1 MTIPERSSH
10 HDPSL
15 HDAYGLPLMRS
26 IHVADVDYS
35 GTVNATDAAAVQ
47 SNYGQSA
54 GTVGP
59 IYDIDENGSINA
71 IDSGLVSS
79 SYGSAI
85 GTARVSSVGNPYLF
99 TGRRMHFFET
109 EFTGLGP
116 EPNTPIQYNR
126 ARHYDPE
133 HGRWVQRDPVGYD
146 GGGMSLYEY
155 VLSNPTT
162 LADPRGE
169 KPIECPASHSAISN
183 GIEPTPNGCGSGWTA
198 GIVPDTWPPFV
209 GTVNLTPA
217 CNTHDRCYADCDKTR
232 AECDQQFGKDIEAA
246 CTWAYAVSKWP
257 IDWFELRVRKE
268 QARLCV
274 RIAARVYQA
283 AVEQVG
289 EPAHTT
295 AQKRHCECVCNPTN
309 APIGG

>member
-1 MTIPERSSH
+1 
-10 HDPSL
+10 
-15 HDAYGLPLMRS
+15 MRA
-26 IHVADVDYS
+26 IRTTDVDYN
-35 GTVNATDAAAVQ
+35 GTVNAVDLGLVQAATDPC
-47 SNYGQSA
+47 
-54 GTVGP
+54 TDGP
-59 IYDIDENGSINA
+59 MLDIDGNGTINA
-71 IDSGLVSS
+71 TDQGLVQS
-79 SYGSAI
+79 SYGPAVATLYTS
-85 GTARVSSVGNPYLF
+85 GLGNAYFF
-99 TGRRMHFFET
+99 TGRRLHHFDSNLID
-109 EFTGLGP
+109 LGP
-116 EPNTPIQYNR
+116 APNTAIQYNR
-126 ARHYDPE
+126 ARHYDPQ
-133 HGRWVQRDPVGYD
+133 HGRWLQRDPVGYD

-155 VLSNPTT
+155 VLSDPTT

-183 GIEPTPNGCGSGWTA
+183 DRPVTVNGCGSGWTA

-209 GTVNLTPA
+209 GTVNLAPA
-217 CNTHDRCYADCDKTR
+217 CNTHDRCYADCNKTR

-268 QARLCV
+268 QTRLCV
-274 RIAARVYQA
+274 QIAARVYQA

-295 AQKRHCECVCNPTN
+295 AQKEHCECVCNPTN